1 MEGRGA
7 RSEERG
13 TKGYEGPDPQLREFV
28 ADFFERLGFPTT
40 NLGFEHLPGDGSQ
53 RRFWRVAATEDDET
67 VIAMENT
74 PADERSRRENRAYLM
89 IGKHLSEKGL
99 PIPKIHSHNLDKG
112 WFIMQDCGDRNL
124 QDLVRHSRNRISI
137 YERVVEVLYRLQTD
151 GSRGFDP
158 TWCCQTA
165 KYDQEVMRDYEVDYF
180 RNAFLGRY
188 LGLKTDRPEL
198 EAPFEHLI
206 KTAAEADDRYFLHR
220 DFQSRNIMVL
230 DARIGVIDWQGG
242 RLGPLAYDLASLL
255 IDPYTGL
262 SAEEKNQIFETYL
275 RLVKRRDRSG
285 AESVERYFPYLAIQ
299 RNLQILGAFSFLTK
313 VRNKA
318 YFEAY
323 IPPALES
330 LRRLLDE
337 LRDPKL
343 SPLLRLV
350 SSLGDVRAGGRGIG
364 RSWKAEGGREETP
377 GSGNGF
383 AG

>member
-1 MEGRGA
+1 M
-7 RSEERG
+7 EERG
-13 TKGYEGPDPQLREFV
+13 IKGYEGPDPQLREFV

-53 RRFWRVAATEDDET
+53 RHFWRVAAIEGGGT
-67 VIAMENT
+67 VIAMQNT
-74 PADERSRRENRAYLM
+74 PADEGSRRENRAYLM

-99 PIPKIHSHNLDKG
+99 PIPEIHCHNLENG

-124 QDLVRHSRNRISI
+124 EDLVRHSRDRITI
-137 YERVVEVLYRLQTD
+137 YESVVEVLHRLQTE

-158 TWCCQTA
+158 TWCCQTGT
-165 KYDQEVMRDYEVDYF
+165 YDQKVMRDYEVDYF

-188 LGLKTDRPEL
+188 LGLATDRPEL

-206 KTAAEADDRYFLHR
+206 ETAAEADAGYFLHR
-220 DFQSRNIMVL
+220 DFQSRNIMVF
-230 DARIGVIDWQGG
+230 DERIGVIDWQGG

-262 SAEEKNQIFETYL
+262 SAEEKNLIFETYV

-313 VRNKA
+313 VRNKT

-343 SPLLRLV
+343 SPLLHLV
-350 SSLGDVRAGGRGIG
+350 SSLGDLKTGTGGRG
-364 RSWKAEGGREETP
+364 
-377 GSGNGF
+377 SGE
-383 AG
+383 